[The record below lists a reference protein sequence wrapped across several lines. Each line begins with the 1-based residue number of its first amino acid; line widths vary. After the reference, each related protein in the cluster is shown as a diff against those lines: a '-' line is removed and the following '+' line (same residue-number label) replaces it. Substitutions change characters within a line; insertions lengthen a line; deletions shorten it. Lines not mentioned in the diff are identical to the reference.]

1 MSEAITAGSG
11 ADGQQPSRTI
21 ARTIE
26 DSGVLAALLL
36 IATLPI
42 VEIVLRKFFRTGI
55 SGAPAIVQ
63 HLTLVVSML
72 GASLA
77 ARESRLLS
85 LATTKFLSGQM
96 RVAAALFSGSVAA
109 SVTAWLAVASS
120 QFVIAERDSRVLA
133 YAIPLWVVQL
143 VMPVGFAVIAV
154 RLLWHASERWSGR
167 AIATAVAV
175 ALCLTV
181 WASPFSPQQL
191 AVPALIALF
200 AAAILGAPI
209 FVILGGAALI
219 LFWEAAVPIAAVA
232 VGHYSLVVNP
242 SLPAIP
248 LFTLTGYLLA
258 EGGASKRLVEVF
270 DRLFGG
276 VRGGPAIVTALA
288 CAFFT
293 TFTGGSGVTIL
304 ALGGLLFPILQR
316 AGYSERSSLGL
327 LSGAGS
333 LGVLFP
339 PCLPLILYA
348 IVAHVRMEQM
358 FLGGIVPG
366 VLMLVLTAWWGM
378 RQDRRVACTEKFS
391 PGAAAQAIWEA
402 KWELLLP
409 VVVIVVLFGG
419 FATPVETAAFTAMY
433 ALIVEGLIHRE
444 LKTFAMFSH
453 VFSEAGLLIG
463 GVLLILGVALGFT
476 NFLVDAEIPAQA
488 VAWATASIHSKFVFL
503 LLLNLF
509 LLVVGGLM
517 DIFPAIV
524 VVVPL
529 VVPLGAAFGIDPTH
543 LGIIFL
549 ANLELGYL
557 MPPVGI
563 NLLIASYRFEKPITE
578 IYRAAIPMLLVLLI
592 GVLLITYIPPL
603 TTFLPRAF
611 AR

>member
-1 MSEAITAGSG
+1 MSEVITAGSP
-11 ADGQQPSRTI
+11 ADSQPPRTI
-21 ARTIE
+21 ARAIE

-36 IATLPI
+36 IATVPI

-85 LATTKFLSGQM
+85 LATTKFLSGRV

-109 SVTAWLAVASS
+109 SVTAWLAVASF
-120 QFVIAERDSRVLA
+120 QFVIAERDSRTLA

-143 VMPVGFAVIAV
+143 VMPVGFAVIAL

-167 AIATAVAV
+167 TIATTAAV

-181 WASPFSPQQL
+181 WVSPFSPQQL
-191 AVPALIALF
+191 ALPALIALF

-219 LFWEAAVPIAAVA
+219 LFWDTAVPIAAVA

-258 EGGASKRLVEVF
+258 EGGASKRLVDVF

-304 ALGGLLFPILQR
+304 ALGGLLFPILRR

-378 RQDRRVACTEKFS
+378 RQDRRVASTEKFS
-391 PGAAAQAIWEA
+391 PAAAAQAVWEA

-419 FATPVETAAFTAMY
+419 FATPVETAAFTAIY
-433 ALIVEGLIHRE
+433 ALIVEGVIHRE
-444 LKTFAMFSH
+444 LKTFAMLSH

-488 VAWATASIHSKFVFL
+488 VAWATASIHSKYVFL

-509 LLVVGGLM
+509 LLAVGGLM

-543 LGIIFL
+543 LGIVFL

-563 NLLIASYRFEKPITE
+563 NLLIASYRFEKPMTE
-578 IYRAAIPMLLVLLI
+578 IYRAAIPMLLVLLV

-611 AR
+611 AP

>member
-1 MSEAITAGSG
+1 MSEAITAGSP
-11 ADGQQPSRTI
+11 ADGQPPPRTM
-21 ARTIE
+21 ARAIE

-63 HLTLVVSML
+63 HLTLVISML

-85 LATTKFLSGQM
+85 LATTKFLSGRV

-109 SVTAWLAVASS
+109 SVTAWLAVASF
-120 QFVIAERDSRVLA
+120 QFVIAERDSRTLA

-143 VMPVGFAVIAV
+143 VMPIGFAVIAL

-167 AIATAVAV
+167 TIATAAAV
-175 ALCLTV
+175 AFCLTMWV
-181 WASPFSPQQL
+181 SPFSPQQL
-191 AVPALIALF
+191 ALPALIALF

-219 LFWEAAVPIAAVA
+219 LFWEAGVPIAAVA

-258 EGGASKRLVEVF
+258 EGGASKRLVDVF

-304 ALGGLLFPILQR
+304 ALGGLLFPILRR

-366 VLMLVLTAWWGM
+366 VLMLALTAWWGM
-378 RQDRRVACTEKFS
+378 RQDRRVASTEKFS
-391 PGAAAQAIWEA
+391 PTAAAQAIWEA

-419 FATPVETAAFTAMY
+419 FATPVETAAFTAIY
-433 ALIVEGLIHRE
+433 ALIVEGVIHRE
-444 LKTFAMFSH
+444 LKTFAMLSH

-488 VAWATASIHSKFVFL
+488 VAWATASIHSKYVFL

-509 LLVVGGLM
+509 LLVVGGIM

-543 LGIIFL
+543 LGIVFL

-563 NLLIASYRFEKPITE
+563 NLLIASYRFEKPMTE

-611 AR
+611 AP

>member
-1 MSEAITAGSG
+1 MSEAITAGSP
-11 ADGQQPSRTI
+11 ADGQPPPRTM
-21 ARTIE
+21 ARAIE

-63 HLTLVVSML
+63 HLTLVISML

-85 LATTKFLSGQM
+85 LATTKFLSGRV

-109 SVTAWLAVASS
+109 SVTAWLAVASF
-120 QFVIAERDSRVLA
+120 QFVIAERDSRTLA

-143 VMPVGFAVIAV
+143 VMPIGFAVIAL

-167 AIATAVAV
+167 TIATAAAV
-175 ALCLTV
+175 ALCLTMWV
-181 WASPFSPQQL
+181 SPFSPQQL
-191 AVPALIALF
+191 ALPALIALF

-219 LFWEAAVPIAAVA
+219 LFWEAGVPIAAVA

-258 EGGASKRLVEVF
+258 EGGASKRLVDVF

-304 ALGGLLFPILQR
+304 ALGGLLFPILRR

-378 RQDRRVACTEKFS
+378 RQDRRVASTEKFS
-391 PGAAAQAIWEA
+391 PTAAAQAIWEA

-419 FATPVETAAFTAMY
+419 FATPVETAAFTAIY
-433 ALIVEGLIHRE
+433 ALIVEGVIHRE
-444 LKTFAMFSH
+444 LKTFAMLSH

-509 LLVVGGLM
+509 LLVVGGIM

-543 LGIIFL
+543 LGIVFL

-563 NLLIASYRFEKPITE
+563 NLLIASYRFEKPMTE

-611 AR
+611 AP